1 VRRPGATAV
10 RVLVALALGGAS
22 LTAQALP
29 EGAGAELVK
38 ARCATCHEVDLIT
51 SQRLSPAGWTRE
63 VDKMIRWGA
72 RVSDAERAILQPFL
86 AKHFGAEPSAADA
99 ADQAA
104 MRVLERACLSCH
116 ERDLIEAQRLT
127 RTGWTREVEKMIRW
141 GAAVRDADKEPLI
154 AGLAARY
161 GPRSSAAR

>member
-1 VRRPGATAV
+1 VRRRGATAV
-10 RVLVALALGGAS
+10 RVLLGLTLGSAS
-22 LTAQALP
+22 LAAQTLP
-29 EGAGAELVK
+29 EGAGAEVVK
-38 ARCATCHEVDLIT
+38 ARCATCHEIDLIT

-63 VDKMIRWGA
+63 VDKMVRWGA

-86 AKHFGAEPSAADA
+86 ARHFGATPSAADA

-127 RTGWTREVEKMIRW
+127 RAGWTREVEKMIRW
-141 GAAVRDADKEPLI
+141 GAVVRDADKELLI